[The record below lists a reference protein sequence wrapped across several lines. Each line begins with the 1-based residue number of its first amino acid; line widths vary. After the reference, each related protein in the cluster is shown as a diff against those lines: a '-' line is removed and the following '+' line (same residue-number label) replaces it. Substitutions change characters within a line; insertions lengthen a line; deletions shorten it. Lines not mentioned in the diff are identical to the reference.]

1 MSSALQK
8 ALSVLEFMIQ
18 RPLGAPVSE
27 IATALNMPVSGV
39 HRLMK
44 ELESIGY
51 VRQTRGMGDYKLT
64 IKLASLGLSY
74 LGQSGIVDVS
84 QPILDNLAQRSRELV
99 RMSLIDGGQLV
110 WVGVAQGA
118 TGGLRYDPGA
128 EQGQIIH
135 LASSAGGQAW
145 LASMSDEAAV
155 EAVMKQGLIR
165 AGEPDSA
172 APHTVADL
180 LQVLKTVRERGQ
192 SRNANSYLIGMAAMA
207 QVVRH
212 PDTGE
217 PIGTVSIAGPSVRM
231 TDSVMDSLSDAL
243 DEAARELGEASR
255 ASLFFSRQGEGTR
268 SLTQAAV

>member
-8 ALSVLEFMIQ
+8 ALSVLEYMIQ
-18 RPLGAPVSE
+18 RPLGVPVSE

-51 VRQTRGMGDYKLT
+51 VRQTRDMGDYKLT

-84 QPILDNLAQRSRELV
+84 QPILDNLAQRSHELV
-99 RMSLIDGGQLV
+99 RMSLMDAGQLV

-118 TGGLRYDPGA
+118 TSGLRYDPGS
-128 EQGQIIH
+128 EQGQVIH

-145 LASMSDEAAV
+145 LAAMSDEAAI

-165 AGEPDSA
+165 PGEPGDQS
-172 APHTVADL
+172 PRTITDL
-180 LQVLKTVRERGQ
+180 LEVLRAVRERGY
-192 SRNANSYLIGMAAMA
+192 SRNANSYLAGMAAMA

-212 PDTGE
+212 PDSGE

-231 TDSVMDSLSDAL
+231 TETVMDGLYDAL
-243 DEAARELGEASR
+243 NDAARELSEASR

-268 SLTQAAV
+268 SLTRTAV